1 MRRSQ
6 QRLSKSQRKRLD
18 QHTRWQGLL
27 IDAFGG
33 EDSQELVWMTTP
45 LDALG
50 IEFADVSPRLPSG
63 TVVRIPTVLRFRL
76 LGNGL

>member
-1 MRRSQ
+1 
-6 QRLSKSQRKRLD
+6 
-18 QHTRWQGLL
+18 
-27 IDAFGG
+27 
-33 EDSQELVWMTTP
+33 MTTP

-50 IEFADVSPRLPSG
+50 IEFADVSPRLASG

>member
-6 QRLSKSQRKRLD
+6 QTLSKSQRKRLD
-18 QHTRWQGLL
+18 QHTHWQGLL
-27 IDAFGG
+27 TDAFGG

-50 IEFADVSPRLPSG
+50 IEFADVSPRFPSG
-63 TVVRIPTVLRFRL
+63 TVVKIPTVLRFRL